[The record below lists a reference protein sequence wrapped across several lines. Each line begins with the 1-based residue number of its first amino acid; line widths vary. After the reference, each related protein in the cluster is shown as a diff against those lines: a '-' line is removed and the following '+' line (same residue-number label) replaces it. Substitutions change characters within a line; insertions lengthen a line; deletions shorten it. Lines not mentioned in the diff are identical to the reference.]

1 MIGITS
7 YGAYIPRLRL
17 DRMAIFQAM
26 GWFAPAIVMV
36 AQGERSMCNHDEDAL
51 TMAVAAA
58 RDCLT
63 GQEKKAIDGAY
74 LCSTT
79 LPFADR
85 QNAGILKTA
94 LNLRDDMI
102 TADFTSSLRA
112 GTTGLLTALE
122 VAQGG
127 SRKNI
132 LVAAAD
138 KRETRPAYFYEMWFG
153 DGAAALLVGGQEVI
167 AEFKGA
173 YTVSY
178 DFVDHYR
185 GAQKRYD
192 YMWEERWLREEGYSK
207 FIPEAVDGLFKKLGI
222 TMNDVQKVVFPCLFK
237 AEHKAI
243 SKKLGATPE
252 KVIDQMHEVC
262 GETGAAHPLVM
273 LVAALEQ
280 AKPGDGI
287 LLAGF
292 GQGCD
297 ALYFKVTEA
306 ITKLAPRAGVQGSLE
321 NKKTIDNYM
330 KFLKFRGLIE
340 PEMGIRAEA
349 PTQTAMTVLWRKR
362 KMLTGL
368 VGGKCRDCQTAQ
380 FPKMDICVN
389 PKCNH
394 VDTQDDYEFA
404 DVPARIKTF
413 TGDLLAVSVDP
424 PATYGMVQFEGGG
437 RFMADFTDCEL
448 ADCKVGLPVKM
459 AFRRRFTDDERGFSG
474 YFWKAVPQRGAAAA
488 LPETRFD
495 GRVAIVTGAGAGLG
509 RAYALM
515 LAKRGAK
522 VVVNDFG
529 GARDGAGTGSS
540 SPADRVV
547 AQIRAAGGDAVANY
561 DNVATPA
568 GGEKIVK
575 TAVEFFGKVDIL
587 INNAGIL
594 RDKSFLKM
602 DPENWNAVLAV
613 HLNGAYNV
621 TRPAFAVMREK
632 GYGRIVM
639 TTSAAG
645 LYGNFG
651 QTNYSAA
658 KMGLVGFMNTL
669 KLEGAKYNIR
679 VNTIAPVA
687 ASRLTE
693 DVMPPDM
700 FERMQPDFVAGIV
713 LYLCSETC
721 AESGDIF
728 NAGAG
733 FYSRAAILTGA
744 GAILSDGKTIPTPE
758 EIRDHW
764 EKINSLEGAREIGDA
779 NSAVISFM
787 TPLVPKAEST
797 GKAPGTAEKPTD
809 AAAAVGA
816 MDVKGVF
823 AQMPEAFRAE
833 KAASVNVLFQFSI
846 SGPGGGDWVVAV
858 KDGACNVEAGK
869 TEKPTTTIKMADED
883 FLQLIAGKLDGMQ
896 AYSSGKLRVEG
907 DIMKSQLIGR
917 LFKFGK

>member
-36 AQGERSMCNHDEDAL
+36 AQGERSMCNHDEDSL

-63 GQEKKAIDGAY
+63 GKEKKAIDGAY

-94 LNLRDDMI
+94 LNLRNDMI

-138 KRETRPAYFYEMWFG
+138 KRETRPAFFYEMWFG
-153 DGAAALLVGGQEVI
+153 DGAAALLVGDHQVI

-185 GAQKRYD
+185 GAGKRYD

-243 SKKLGATPE
+243 AKKLGATPE

-273 LVAALEQ
+273 LIAALEQ

-297 ALYFKVTEA
+297 ALYFKVTEQ
-306 ITKLAPRAGVQGSLE
+306 ITKLAPRAGVKGSLE

-368 VGGKCRDCQTAQ
+368 VGGKCRDCGTAQ

-394 VDTQDDYEFA
+394 VNTQDDYEFA

-488 LPETRFD
+488 LPEIRFD

-509 RAYALM
+509 RTYALE

-547 AQIRAAGGDAVANY
+547 AEIRAAGGEAVANY
-561 DNVATPA
+561 DNVATPE

-575 TAVEFFGKVDIL
+575 IAVEFFGKVDIL

-613 HLNGAYNV
+613 HLNGGYNV

-679 VNTIAPVA
+679 VNTLAPVA

-713 LYLCSETC
+713 LYLCSENC

-728 NAGAG
+728 NAAAG

-744 GAILSDGKTIPTPE
+744 GEALSDGTSIPTPE

-764 EKINSLEGAREIGDA
+764 EKINSLDGAREIGDA
-779 NSAVISFM
+779 NTAIISFM
-787 TPLVPKAEST
+787 TPPAPKADSSGAAGGGAADVKGIFAKMPE
-797 GKAPGTAEKPTD
+797 AFD
-809 AAAAVGA
+809 AAAAAG
-816 MDVKGVF
+816 K
-823 AQMPEAFRAE
+823 
-833 KAASVNVLFQFSI
+833 NVVFQFSI

-858 KDGACNVEAGK
+858 KDGTCKVEAGK
-869 TEKPTTTIKMADED
+869 TEKPTTTIKMADAD
-883 FLQLIAGKLDGMQ
+883 FLQLIAGTLDGMQ
-896 AYSSGKLRVEG
+896 AYSSGKLKVEG
-907 DIMKSQLIGR
+907 DVMKSQLIAR